1 VKHRGWMG
9 AGASGVIVLGLLLS
23 GCAQTPMGPTVQ
35 VMPGPGKSFDAFQ
48 YDQAS
53 CKGFAEQ
60 SVAGQAQNANTRGV
74 GAAALT
80 TVLGAGL
87 GAAIG
92 GGHGAGI
99 GAASGALGGA
109 GIGAMS
115 SSGVQISIQDQYNN
129 AFAQCMY
136 AKGEMVPGY
145 GPMMVQTPPPPPPYG
160 AEMDLT
166 RAVQVQLIRLGY
178 MRGPADGVAGPQTST
193 AISQYEGVSGL
204 PVDGYPSPPLLAR
217 LQATP

>member
-1 VKHRGWMG
+1 
-9 AGASGVIVLGLLLS
+9 
-23 GCAQTPMGPTVQ
+23 
-35 VMPGPGKSFDAFQ
+35 MPGPGKSFEAFT
-48 YDQAS
+48 YDQYG
-53 CKGFAEQ
+53 CKQFAES
-60 SVAGQAQNANTRGV
+60 SVAGQAQNANTRAV

-99 GAASGALGGA
+99 GAASGALGGGA
-109 GIGAMS
+109 IGAGMS
-115 SSGVQISIQDQYNN
+115 SGEQGGIQQQYDN

-136 AKGEMVPGY
+136 AKGNMVPGY
-145 GPMMVQTPPPPPPYG
+145 GPMMVNTPPPSPG
-160 AEMDLT
+160 ADLDLT

-178 MRGPADGVAGPQTST
+178 LRGAADGVAGPQTAS
-193 AISQYEGVSGL
+193 AISQFESVSGM
-204 PVDGYPSPPLLAR
+204 PVDGMPSPPLLAR

>member
-1 VKHRGWMG
+1 M
-9 AGASGVIVLGLLLS
+9 AALSLLLA
-23 GCAQTPMGPTVQ
+23 GCAQTPLGPTVQ

-53 CKGFAEQ
+53 CKQFAQ
-60 SVAGQAQNANTRGV
+60 QAVAGQAENANMRGV
-74 GAAALT
+74 GGAALT

-92 GGHGAGI
+92 GGRGAGI

-115 SSGVQISIQDQYNN
+115 SSGQQGGIQEQYNN

-145 GPMMVQTPPPPPPYG
+145 GPMMVQPSPPPYYG
-160 AEMDLT
+160 ADVDLT
-166 RAVQVQLIRLGY
+166 RAVQAQLVRLGY
-178 MRGPADGVAGPQTST
+178 LRGAADGVAGPQTAS

-204 PVDGYPSPPLLAR
+204 PVNGLPSPPLLAR

>member
-1 VKHRGWMG
+1 
-9 AGASGVIVLGLLLS
+9 
-23 GCAQTPMGPTVQ
+23 
-35 VMPGPGKSFDAFQ
+35 MPGPGKSFEVFQ

-53 CKGFAEQ
+53 CRQFAEQ
-60 SVAGQAQNANTRGV
+60 SVAGQAENANMRGV
-74 GAAALT
+74 GGAALT

-87 GAAIG
+87 GAAVG
-92 GGHGAGI
+92 GGRGAGI

-115 SSGVQISIQDQYNN
+115 SSGQQGGIQEQYNN

-136 AKGEMVPGY
+136 AKGDMVPGY
-145 GPMMVQTPPPPPPYG
+145 GPMMVQSPPPPPYAG
-160 AEMDLT
+160 TDLT

-178 MRGPADGVAGPQTST
+178 MRGTADGVVGPQTAS

-204 PVDGYPSPPLLAR
+204 PVDGLPSASLLAR